1 MRRFSLLLLVTVL
14 FFFAGCGGGG
24 SDYDKYGDD
33 GDTGKNDDS
42 ADTVPDKDQSD
53 TSEDQSDT
61 DTSQQPD
68 EDTETPDEEEPD
80 DSDTDTSQHEDFW
93 ATCEGIIACSN
104 GCTEG
109 DSECVSECYGKGDA
123 DGQLNY
129 RRWRE
134 CFDNECAEDKTVECS
149 AEKCAEWDELCNV
162 AEAFDYEA
170 VIPAPYGMVK
180 KLDGNFSY
188 ILDNVF
194 PSSETGIVFGSF
206 AEGNISSTYFP
217 LQGTTLSFIKKGQN
231 QRDGDVLDVYQVPY
245 DTHNQKIGNPVVI
258 LRIKL
263 ASATVGEHDLGV
275 SDENGARLIVGEMD
289 EHYSISCYHAFGIGK
304 FSISNVKIET
314 GSGGQLKFSGENIEL
329 FHPQNIPEL
338 GGDAREVLGVEACS
352 LIW

>member
-1 MRRFSLLLLVTVL
+1 MKKFSLLLLTAL
-14 FFFAGCGGGG
+14 FLFAGCGGGG

-33 GDTGKNDDS
+33 GDTDTNNDSDS
-42 ADTVPDKDQSD
+42 VRPDADSDKDQTD
-53 TSEDQSDT
+53 TSDT
-61 DTSQQPD
+61 DVPQQPD
-68 EDTETPDEEEPD
+68 EDSEIPDEEGLD
-80 DSDTDTSQHEDFW
+80 DSDTDTPSHDDFW
-93 ATCEGIIACSN
+93 ASCEGIIACSN
-104 GCTEG
+104 GCVEG

-134 CFDNECAEDKTVECS
+134 CFDNECAEDKTAECS

-162 AEAFDYEA
+162 AEAFEYET

-180 KLDGNFSY
+180 KLDGDFSY

-206 AEGNISSTYFP
+206 AEGNVSSTYFP
-217 LQGTTLSFIKKGQN
+217 LQGTTLSFVKKGAN
-231 QRDGDVLDVYQVPY
+231 QRDGDVLDVYQAPY
-245 DTHNQKIGNPVVI
+245 DTYNQKIGNPVVI

-275 SDENGARLIVGEMD
+275 SDENGARLIVGELD
-289 EHYSISCYHAFGIGK
+289 EHYAISCYHAFGIGN

-314 GSGGQLKFSGENIEL
+314 ASQGRLKFSGGNVEL

-338 GGDAREVLGVEACS
+338 GGDAREALGVEACS